1 MNNELSIAALILD
14 ASVVVQ
20 LILLLLMA
28 SSVWSWKVIF
38 DKLKDM
44 KQAKEAADRFE
55 DLFWSGRNLSELF
68 RKFENSKPRGMAGIF
83 VAG

>member
-38 DKLKDM
+38 D
-44 KQAKEAADRFE
+44 
-55 DLFWSGRNLSELF
+55 
-68 RKFENSKPRGMAGIF
+68 
-83 VAG
+83 